1 VTSEVSGLARVGPT
15 RSHADTVQKVISSPE
30 TAVHFVTVLEE
41 MPVQETLD
49 GIAELAGLGDGGL
62 QPGGIMINM
71 VHPLILPPDQLRT
84 AASGSVD
91 EDELALELK
100 AAGLEDG
107 RQLASALAAEL
118 TAHART
124 VTGQRAQRRRLAAAG
139 QPRYDLPMITD
150 GMGLAGLYR
159 IAAALRDQGA
169 A

>member
-1 VTSEVSGLARVGPT
+1 
-15 RSHADTVQKVISSPE
+15 
-30 TAVHFVTVLEE
+30 
-41 MPVQETLD
+41 M
-49 GIAELAGLGDGGL
+49 
-62 QPGGIMINM
+62 
-71 VHPLILPPDQLRT
+71 
-84 AASGSVD
+84 
-91 EDELALELK
+91 EDS
-100 AAGLEDG
+100 

-118 TAHART
+118 TAHARA